1 MEMRTRTNIL
11 SSVLCSALTLLL
23 LVRGLN
29 SMELVTYMS
38 LIFRSLPTCE
48 REKTQEWK
56 PELEKTV

>member
-29 SMELVTYMS
+29 SRELVTYALDLS
-38 LIFRSLPTCE
+38 LSPTCE

>member
-11 SSVLCSALTLLL
+11 SSVLCRALTLLL

-29 SMELVTYMS
+29 SREMVTYVLDLS
-38 LIFRSLPTCE
+38 LSPTCE
-48 REKTQEWK
+48 RETTQEWK

>member
-11 SSVLCSALTLLL
+11 SSVLCRALTLL

-29 SMELVTYMS
+29 SRELVTYVLDLS
-38 LIFRSLPTCE
+38 LSPTCE